1 MSVQAEGTF
10 YVQGIGLRPKVHV
23 SADGSGVVGHA
34 GARLVADLA
43 DATGLTAAYSAALR
57 PLRPRGTGHDP
68 GRVATGLAVMLADGG
83 EAIADLA
90 VLRDQAG
97 VFGPVASTPTA
108 WRLLAD
114 TDEAALASL
123 RTARA
128 SAREV
133 AWMQAAETG
142 EGIPAARAGGRE
154 LPGLV
159 LDLDATLITCH
170 SEKEQAA
177 PAYKGGFGFH
187 PLLCF
192 LANTGEAVSGRLR
205 PGNSGA
211 NTAADHVAV
220 LDQALAQ
227 IPDAHRHGT
236 DILIRADSAGSAK
249 ACLAHVRDLRKRG
262 IRTFYSVGYGIT
274 EPVRRAIRTMPDRL
288 WHPALDQDGTL
299 RDGAEVAELT
309 GLVDLDGYPTGT
321 RIIVRRERPHPGAQL
336 SLFDQDEGLRHQ
348 VFLTDTPY
356 SGGGSAQFLEVRHR
370 GHASGEDHIRCG
382 KTTGFGRFPSRDFN
396 VNAVWLE
403 LSLAAIDLLAWTCVL
418 LLDGELATAEPKKLR
433 YRLLHVAARLTRG
446 GRRLRLRISATWP
459 WRTELATA
467 FHRLAALPRPAG

>member
-34 GARLVADLA
+34 GARLLTDLA

-68 GRVATGLAVMLADGG
+68 GRVATDLAVMLADGG

-114 TDEAALASL
+114 TDETALASL
-123 RTARA
+123 RAARG

-159 LDLDATLITCH
+159 LDLDATLVTCH

-177 PAYKGGFGFH
+177 PTYKGGFGFH

-192 LANTGEAVSGRLR
+192 LANTGEAMSGRLR

-211 NTAADHVAV
+211 NTATDHIAV

-227 IPDAHRHGT
+227 IPDAQRHGT

-249 ACLAHVRDLRKRG
+249 AFLAHIRDLRKRG
-262 IRTFYSVGYGIT
+262 VRTYFSVGYPVT
-274 EPVRRAIRTMPDRL
+274 EPVRRAVRAMPERL

-309 GLVDLDGYPTGT
+309 GMVDLASYPTDT
-321 RIIVRRERPHPGAQL
+321 RVIVRRERPHPGAQL

-348 VFLTDTPY
+348 VFLTDTP
-356 SGGGSAQFLEVRHR
+356 SHGGGSAQFLEVRHR
-370 GHASGEDHIRCG
+370 GHATIEDHIRCG
-382 KTTGFGRFPSRDFN
+382 KTTGFGRFPSRHFA

-403 LSLAAIDLLAWTCVL
+403 LSLAAIDLLAWTRVL

-433 YRLLHVAARLTRG
+433 YRLLHIAARLTRG

-459 WRTELATA
+459 WRNELATA
-467 FHRLAALPRPAG
+467 FHRLAALPRPTS

>member
-10 YVQGIGLRPKVHV
+10 YVQAIGLRPKVHV

-34 GARLVADLA
+34 GARLLADLA

-68 GRVATGLAVMLADGG
+68 GRIATDLAVMLADGG

-90 VLRDQAG
+90 VLRDQG
-97 VFGPVASTPTA
+97 EVFGPVASTPTA

-114 TDEAALASL
+114 TDERTLTALRS
-123 RTARA
+123 ARA
-128 SAREV
+128 QAREV
-133 AWMQAAETG
+133 AWLQAVEQG
-142 EGIPAARAGGRE
+142 EDIPAVRAAGRV

-159 LDLDATLITCH
+159 LDLDATLVACH
-170 SEKEQAA
+170 SEKDQAA
-177 PAYKGGFGFH
+177 PTYKGSFGFH

-192 LANTGEAVSGRLR
+192 LANTGEGLSGRLR
-205 PGNSGA
+205 PGNAGA
-211 NTAADHVAV
+211 NTASDHITV

-236 DILIRADSAGSAK
+236 DILVRTDSAGSAK
-249 ACLAHVRDLRKRG
+249 AFLTHVRDARKRG
-262 IRTFYSVGYGIT
+262 IRTFFSVGYAVT
-274 EPVRRAIRTMPDRL
+274 EPVRHAIRAMPDRL
-288 WHPALDQDGTL
+288 WHPALDQDGSL
-299 RDGAEVAELT
+299 RAGAEVAELT
-309 GLVDLDGYPTGT
+309 GMVELTGYPAST

-370 GHASGEDHIRCG
+370 GHATVEDHIRCG
-382 KTTGFGRFPSRDFN
+382 KTTGFGRFPSRHFAI
-396 VNAVWLE
+396 NAAWLE
-403 LSLAAIDLLAWTCVL
+403 LSLGAIDLLAWMRVL
-418 LLDGELATAEPKKLR
+418 LLDGELAAAEPKKIR

-446 GRRLRLRISATWP
+446 GRRLRLRISQTWP
-459 WRTELATA
+459 WRHELAAA
-467 FHRLAALPRPAG
+467 FNRLAALPRPAG

>member
-1 MSVQAEGTF
+1 M
-10 YVQGIGLRPKVHV
+10 
-23 SADGSGVVGHA
+23 
-34 GARLVADLA
+34 
-43 DATGLTAAYSAALR
+43 
-57 PLRPRGTGHDP
+57 P
-68 GRVATGLAVMLADGG
+68 GRVAVDLAVMLADGG

-90 VLRDQAG
+90 VLRDQG
-97 VFGPVASTPTA
+97 EVFGPVASTPTA

-123 RTARA
+123 RAARA

-142 EGIPAARAGGRE
+142 EGIPAVRVGGRE

-159 LDLDATLITCH
+159 LDLDATLVACH

-177 PAYKGGFGFH
+177 PTYKGGFGFH

-211 NTAADHVAV
+211 NTAADHIAV

-236 DILIRADSAGSAK
+236 DILVRADSAGSAK
-249 ACLAHVRDLRKRG
+249 AFLAHVRDVRKRG
-262 IRTFYSVGYGIT
+262 IRTFFSVGYAIT
-274 EPVRRAIRTMPDRL
+274 EPVRRAVRAVPDRL
-288 WHPALDQDGTL
+288 WHPALDQDGAL
-299 RDGAEVAELT
+299 RDGAEVAEVAELT
-309 GLVDLDGYPTGT
+309 GMVDLAGYPAGT
-321 RIIVRRERPHPGAQL
+321 RIIVRREQPHPGAQL

-356 SGGGSAQFLEVRHR
+356 SSGGSAQFLEVRHR
-370 GHASGEDHIRCG
+370 GHATVEDHIRCG
-382 KTTGFGRFPSRDFN
+382 KTTGFGRFPSRHFG
-396 VNAVWLE
+396 VNTVWLE
-403 LSLAAIDLLAWTCVL
+403 LSLTATDLLAWARVL
-418 LLDGELATAEPKKLR
+418 LLDGELAVAEPKKLR

-459 WRTELATA
+459 WRHELTTA

>member
-1 MSVQAEGTF
+1 MQA
-10 YVQGIGLRPKVHV
+10 VGLRPKVHV

-34 GARLVADLA
+34 GARLLADLA

-68 GRVATGLAVMLADGG
+68 GRGATDLAVMLADGG

-90 VLRDQAG
+90 VLRDQG
-97 VFGPVASTPTA
+97 EMFGPVASTPTA

-123 RTARA
+123 RAARA
-128 SAREV
+128 SAREI

-142 EGIPAARAGGRE
+142 EGIPAARAGRRE

-159 LDLDATLITCH
+159 LDLDATLVTCH

-177 PAYKGGFGFH
+177 PTYKGGFGFH

-220 LDQALAQ
+220 LDQARAQ

-236 DILIRADSAGSAK
+236 DILVRADSAGSAK
-249 ACLAHVRDLRKRG
+249 AFLAHVRDVRKRG
-262 IRTFYSVGYGIT
+262 IRTFFSVGYAVT
-274 EPVRRAIRTMPDRL
+274 EPVRRAIRSVPDRL

-299 RDGAEVAELT
+299 RDGAEVTELT
-309 GLVDLDGYPTGT
+309 GMVDLDGHPPGT

-348 VFLTDTPY
+348 VFLTDTPH

-370 GHASGEDHIRCG
+370 GHATVEDHIRCG
-382 KTTGFGRFPSRDFN
+382 KTTGFGRFPSRGFG

-403 LSLAAIDLLAWTCVL
+403 LSLAAIDLLAWTRVL

-459 WRTELATA
+459 WRNELAAA
-467 FHRLAALPRPAG
+467 FHRFAALPRPAG

>member
-10 YVQGIGLRPKVHV
+10 YVQGIGLRPKVYV

-34 GARLVADLA
+34 GARLLADLA
-43 DATGLTAAYSAALR
+43 GATGLTAAYSTALR

-68 GRVATGLAVMLADGG
+68 GRIATDLAVMLADGG

-90 VLRDQAG
+90 VLRDQAE
-97 VFGPVASTPTA
+97 VFGSVASTPTA

-114 TDEAALASL
+114 VDERTLASL
-123 RTARA
+123 RSARA

-133 AWMQAAETG
+133 AWLQAAETG
-142 EGIPAARAGGRE
+142 EGIPSARTAGRV

-159 LDLDATLITCH
+159 LDLDATLVACH
-170 SEKEQAA
+170 SEKEAAA
-177 PAYKGGFGFH
+177 PTYKGGFGFH

-192 LANTGEAVSGRLR
+192 LANTGEALSGRLR
-205 PGNSGA
+205 PGNAGA
-211 NTAADHVAV
+211 NTATDHIAV
-220 LDQALAQ
+220 FDQALAQ
-227 IPDAHRHGT
+227 IPDANRHGT
-236 DILIRADSAGSAK
+236 DILVRTDSAGSAK
-249 ACLAHVRDLRKRG
+249 AFLAHIRDMRKRG
-262 IRTFYSVGYGIT
+262 IRTFFSVGYAIT
-274 EPVRRAIRTMPDRL
+274 EPVRRAIRAMPDRI

-309 GLVDLDGYPTGT
+309 GMVDLDGYPAGT
-321 RIIVRRERPHPGAQL
+321 RIIVRRERPHPGAQM

-348 VFLTDTPY
+348 VFLTDTPF
-356 SGGGSAQFLEVRHR
+356 SSGGSAQFLEVRHR
-370 GHASGEDHIRCG
+370 GHATVEDRIRCG
-382 KTTGFGRFPSRDFN
+382 KTTGFGRFPSRDFG

-403 LSLAAIDLLAWTCVL
+403 LSLTAIDLLAWMRVL
-418 LLDGELATAEPKKLR
+418 LLDEELATAEPKKLR
-433 YRLLHVAARLTRG
+433 YRLLHVAAGLTRG

-459 WRTELATA
+459 WRYELTTA